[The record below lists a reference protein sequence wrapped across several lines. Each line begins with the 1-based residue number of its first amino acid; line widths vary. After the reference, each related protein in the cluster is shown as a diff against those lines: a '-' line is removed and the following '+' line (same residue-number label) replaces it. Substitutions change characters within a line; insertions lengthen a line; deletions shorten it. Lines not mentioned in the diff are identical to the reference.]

1 MGEVRDM
8 NMVTKV
14 GSVQHELLAQPG
26 DASRAIRQMNQS
38 MFSKMDIYMHE
49 TNSISSLKYFHET
62 QGPASHKF
70 GEVYP
75 ATVSE

>member
-26 DASRAIRQMNQS
+26 DASCAIRH

-49 TNSISSLKYFHET
+49 TNSIASLKYFHET

-75 ATVSE
+75 ATGSE